1 MDHRPQTT
9 WPAIYTHVNC
19 RYTRQMKTHTLTA
32 DIDHIHGPQTPDN
45 MACYIHTRQ
54 LQIRAST
61 ADIVTH
67 VK

>member
-1 MDHRPQTT
+1 
-9 WPAIYTHVNC
+9 
-19 RYTRQMKTHTLTA
+19 MKTHTLTA

>member
-1 MDHRPQTT
+1 MSNADIQHELKHHIL
-9 WPAIYTHVNC
+9 PAT
-19 RYTRQMKTHTLTA
+19 YTRQMKTHTLTA